1 MPGITEITSRLT
13 QFVAETSY
21 EDFPPETIKLAK
33 ELILHCLGGALGGTK
48 EPSSQIIIDFVK
60 EIGGTPEAGVMGTG
74 FKSSVINAAFVGGF
88 TTHAIEVEDG
98 SWPGASSPITVVPV
112 VFALAEKIGVTG
124 KDIIESFVIGFE
136 VQGKLAAAASSSAS
150 DRGVSTLTTIGAL
163 GAAAGAARMLKLDIS
178 TIKNALGIA
187 ASQAAGLTDCSVGNM
202 THYFQSGASC
212 RNGLTAAQLAKAGF
226 NANTHCLEMK
236 NGLLDVLCGEN
247 AYNLGDITEGLGA
260 PFHIQQVRVKKYP
273 SCTLNHR
280 IIDGVL
286 ALVREHDIS
295 YEQVDCVE
303 VEANSAL
310 PRILIYPE
318 PMDAEEAQFS
328 LQYNVA
334 AAILERKLDLEEF
347 TEEKVSDPKRREFM
361 RKVRLIVHPEWESV
375 GLMGGTNPIVIKLK
389 DGKQFSRDCVYAIG
403 GPEERLPT
411 AELSALF
418 RPMARRVLSEK
429 DVVRVEELVLDLEN
443 IGDLTEL
450 TGLLL
455 G

>member
-1 MPGITEITSRLT
+1 
-13 QFVAETSY
+13 
-21 EDFPPETIKLAK
+21 
-33 ELILHCLGGALGGTK
+33 
-48 EPSSQIIIDFVK
+48 
-60 EIGGTPEAGVMGTG
+60 
-74 FKSSVINAAFVGGF
+74 
-88 TTHAIEVEDG
+88 
-98 SWPGASSPITVVPV
+98 
-112 VFALAEKIGVTG
+112 
-124 KDIIESFVIGFE
+124 
-136 VQGKLAAAASSSAS
+136 
-150 DRGVSTLTTIGAL
+150 
-163 GAAAGAARMLKLDIS
+163 
-178 TIKNALGIA
+178 
-187 ASQAAGLTDCSVGNM
+187 
-202 THYFQSGASC
+202 
-212 RNGLTAAQLAKAGF
+212 
-226 NANTHCLEMK
+226 
-236 NGLLDVLCGEN
+236 
-247 AYNLGDITEGLGA
+247 
-260 PFHIQQVRVKKYP
+260 
-273 SCTLNHR
+273 
-280 IIDGVL
+280 
-286 ALVREHDIS
+286 
-295 YEQVDCVE
+295 
-303 VEANSAL
+303 
-310 PRILIYPE
+310 
-318 PMDAEEAQFS
+318 MDAEEAQFS